1 MASFL
6 LFLAVIPVVLI
17 LLYVYSKDRNKEPTR
32 LLVKLFL
39 FGIISCFL
47 TLALTDILEQIIP
60 FFAMETED
68 YSKFQIL
75 IYVFIG
81 VALIEEFS
89 KWLMAYLIGYKSDEF
104 DEIYDSIVYAVFVS
118 LGFALF
124 ENLLYVFGDK
134 NLLTNVFV
142 GIFRGVLSV
151 PGHACYGLYMGYFL
165 SLAKIC
171 SHRGRPDLEKKF
183 LALSIIVPSILH
195 GIYDY
200 CLMSKI
206 DILLLV
212 FFVFVILMFIFSIRR
227 LKKISKDSTKLVIK
241 NKYCSNCGSPVKGLY
256 CSNCGTRQE

>member
-1 MASFL
+1 MESFL
-6 LFLAVIPVVLI
+6 LFIAVIPVILI
-17 LLYVYSKDRNKEPTR
+17 LIYVYSKDRNKEPTR

-39 FGIISCFL
+39 FGIVSCFL
-47 TLALTDILEQIIP
+47 TLALTDVLEKLIP

-68 YSKFQIL
+68 YSKIQIL
-75 IYVFIG
+75 IYVFVG

-89 KWLMAYLIGYKSDEF
+89 KWLMAYLLGYQSEEF

-134 NLLTNVFV
+134 SLIANVFV
-142 GIFRGVLSV
+142 GIFRGILSV

-165 SLAKIC
+165 SLAKVY
-171 SHRGRPDLEKKF
+171 SNRGRPDLEKRY
-183 LALSIIVPSILH
+183 LLLSIIVPTILH

-206 DILLLV
+206 GILILV
-212 FFVFVILMFIFSIRR
+212 FFVFVILLFVFSIKR
-227 LKKISKDSTKLVIK
+227 LKTISQDTTKLAIK
-241 NKYCSNCGSPVKGLY
+241 NHYCQECGSPVKGLY
-256 CSNCGTRQE
+256 CSNCGARQE